1 MSGNGDNLYSVLIA
15 IATALGVVYT
25 AKAGPRTDA
34 PAVAPPVPEEDR
46 DGGALEVSPEI
57 WSSLN
62 GKISALEGKVDHLT
76 VLVEQQTVR
85 VGALERL
92 LRQAMRIIRRA
103 NRRLAARGEVPE
115 EIPRELVPYSI
126 D

>member
-1 MSGNGDNLYSVLIA
+1 MNSGDNLYTVLVA
-15 IATALGVVYT
+15 AAGLLGAVYT

-34 PAVAPPVPEEDR
+34 PAMAPAVPEDER
-46 DGGALEVSPEI
+46 DGALEVSPEI
-57 WSSLN
+57 WSHFN
-62 GKISALEGKVDHLT
+62 GKINVLEGKVDHLT
-76 VLVEQQTVR
+76 DLVERQTVR

-103 NRRLAARGEVPE
+103 NRRLVARGEVAE
-115 EIPRELVPYSI
+115 EIPAELVPYSI